1 MNDKDF
7 ILNNSF
13 GVYHKRPEIPSY
25 VSDLSLSKA
34 LISHVCPL
42 LNKHHNIDYPYSYWI
57 TLLLPSTQIWIENVF
72 DRFQIDFDIDSLPYV
87 RHTALLNCSPIELLN
102 YKLLKDIYC
111 FQTHSSVD
119 SDDLFIQNRSLPKNS
134 DPIYYKSS
142 LNHQLIKR
150 RLLKLFSPRFL
161 EIISYRIRLFK
172 RHLYCLFWMVSKK
185 RHNGYILQQIFI
197 AKEFND
203 LLKKLKSRDIHPLL
217 EGRLPSLLV
226 RSQDFSFFRT
236 LNLNFLYE
244 SDNQEIIEFI
254 SSYFTKYL
262 PSYALEEFDSYFNYY
277 KDFSCNTLICKCPAS
292 LESSFRHIFASLSL
306 QKNKIITF
314 QHGGTF
320 IGDLDKALERIEVEF
335 SDIYVSW
342 RDDADA
348 GTRGLVTGYNVNK
361 SLNENLNNHDH
372 DVLII
377 APNFKRFHRYN
388 LGIHPFDNKRVAKRI
403 IDLIT
408 LLLAKGLNVMYRPYG
423 QTQDLVSSHFGFKTS
438 TERIEK
444 QINSSRQIIICKPTT
459 PVTECL
465 IQGKIP
471 ILFFSH
477 EENISNELAISLSEL
492 AKFGFYAS
500 DVESCNELITANPV
514 KSQSPHELNLV
525 KQLFDALFGANLG
538 TVEDVLDVIDNP
550 VESYS
555 TPYNIIH
562 NLRV

>member
-292 LESSFRHIFASLSL
+292 LEASFRHSFASLSE
-306 QKNKIITF
+306 KADRIITF
-314 QHGGTF
+314 QHGG
-320 IGDLDKALERIEVEF
+320 GYGLGKNALEKIEYEL
-335 SDIYVSW
+335 SDDFVYWKDSKNN
-342 RDDADA
+342 
-348 GTRGLVTGYNVNK
+348 THKGLVTGYSVNPIDNHHK
-361 SLNENLNNHDH
+361 SALQKRE
-372 DVLII
+372 VLII
-377 APNFKRFHRYN
+377 APYFKEFHRYN
-388 LGIHPFDNKRVAKRI
+388 QGMHPWFNDKVMIKTIR
-403 IDLIT
+403 LIEI
-408 LLLAKGLNVMYRPYG
+408 LQENGLKVVYRPYG
-423 QTQDLVSSHFGFKTS
+423 RSGDPISNYFNFNSKQES
-438 TERIEK
+438 IEY
-444 QINSSRQIIICKPTT
+444 QIQRAKYVVVCKPTT
-459 PVTECL
+459 IVTEVL
-465 IQGKIP
+465 VQGKLP
-471 ILFFSH
+471 FLFWGTEYNLSKETNHILSLLKDKGFYNETELDCVQSILRYKSSDLTP
-477 EENISNELAISLSEL
+477 EEIKKIY
-492 AKFGFYAS
+492 AKFHS
-500 DVESCNELITANPV
+500 
-514 KSQSPHELNLV
+514 
-525 KQLFDALFGANLG
+525 LFGGRLASIN
-538 TVEDVLDVIDNP
+538 EVLKIIIGSDSIYND
-550 VESYS
+550 
-555 TPYNIIH
+555 YNII
-562 NLRV
+562 RRKEI